1 VVRESL
7 CSRGFRVGGEITK
20 AARNS
25 LGNALDASKR
35 SHIMFL
41 DRDILNL
48 YVVTDMPMPAAAIPT
63 TPDPWNTNDE
73 PPF

>member
-1 VVRESL
+1 
-7 CSRGFRVGGEITK
+7 
-20 AARNS
+20 
-25 LGNALDASKR
+25 
-35 SHIMFL
+35 MFL